1 MSLLDNKIFSFFK
14 SLFFIFK
21 KDITLQLRNFRDI
34 ITLIT
39 FFIISVLIFI
49 FAIGPDQEKLNSI
62 GIAIFW
68 TLLILACSITINKS
82 LEDDYVDGT
91 LGIYQFSGI
100 SFEIIAIIKILTSW
114 ISYQLPFIIIIPL
127 ASIILSFPNEK
138 IYDLVITMLIST
150 PILTIL
156 MIIASSMML
165 TNRKNLM
172 LASLIIL
179 PLSIPI
185 IIFSVGAI
193 TSDKELFLPQIYIL
207 LSILM
212 GSIALG
218 PWIISSCIKIAIRH

>member
-1 MSLLDNKIFSFFK
+1 MKILNNKIFYFFK

-21 KDITLQLRNFRDI
+21 KDLILQLRNFRDI

-39 FFIISVLIFI
+39 FFIITILIFI
-49 FAIGPDQEKLNSI
+49 FAIGPDQEKLNSL
-62 GIAIFW
+62 GISIFW
-68 TLLILACSITINKS
+68 TLLILACSININKS

-91 LGIYQFSGI
+91 LGLYQFTGI
-100 SFEIIAIIKILTSW
+100 SFEIIAIIKIFTSW
-114 ISYQLPFIIIIPL
+114 MSYQLPFIIIIPL

-212 GSIALG
+212 GSIAMG
-218 PWIISSCIKIAIRH
+218 PWIISSCIKIAIRN

>member
-91 LGIYQFSGI
+91 LGLYQFSGI

-172 LASLIIL
+172 L
-179 PLSIPI
+179 
-185 IIFSVGAI
+185 
-193 TSDKELFLPQIYIL
+193 
-207 LSILM
+207 
-212 GSIALG
+212 
-218 PWIISSCIKIAIRH
+218 

>member
-1 MSLLDNKIFSFFK
+1 
-14 SLFFIFK
+14 
-21 KDITLQLRNFRDI
+21 
-34 ITLIT
+34 
-39 FFIISVLIFI
+39 
-49 FAIGPDQEKLNSI
+49 
-62 GIAIFW
+62 
-68 TLLILACSITINKS
+68 
-82 LEDDYVDGT
+82 
-91 LGIYQFSGI
+91 
-100 SFEIIAIIKILTSW
+100 FEIIAIIKILTSW

>member
-1 MSLLDNKIFSFFK
+1 MSLLDNKIIYFFK

-91 LGIYQFSGI
+91 LGLYQFSGI

>member
-91 LGIYQFSGI
+91 LGLYQFSGI

>member
-1 MSLLDNKIFSFFK
+1 MSLLDNKSFSFFK

-91 LGIYQFSGI
+91 LGLYQFSGI

>member
-14 SLFFIFK
+14 SIFFIFK

-91 LGIYQFSGI
+91 LGLYQFSGI